1 MKLSRLAA
9 PRLVLIGCGLILA
22 CPLAPRLLAQRRED
36 ILSIQ
41 RDVAQLQDQIKQLQT
56 SQDQK
61 MSALESLLKQALE
74 ESNKA
79 SGSMTAL
86 QRTLT
91 DRLNEQQSKVAAP
104 IAVLGTKVDQSA
116 DELRAVRE
124 NLAALSSRLA
134 NLDNKLS
141 DISSAVRTLSQ
152 PPAAPPPPAGG
163 APPAAASSAAPPPG
177 VSAESLWLNAFR
189 DYSSGK
195 DDLAMMEFN
204 DYLKY
209 FPAAENAASAQYY
222 VGQLYNRAKMYDDA
236 VQAFDAVLERYPDN
250 PKTPDALYGKADALV
265 HGGHRAEAAAE
276 FKDFLA
282 RFPTH
287 SLARNAQAQ
296 LRELGSAAASTPA
309 RSTGGKK

>member
-9 PRLVLIGCGLILA
+9 FQLVLVGCL
-22 CPLAPRLLAQRRED
+22 PAPSLLAQKRED

-61 MSALESLLKQALE
+61 LTELESLIKQALDQ
-74 ESNKA
+74 SNQT
-79 SGSMTAL
+79 SGSMAAL

-91 DRLNEQQSKVAAP
+91 DRLNDQQAKVAAP
-104 IAVLGTKVDQSA
+104 IAVLGTKVDQSS
-116 DELRAVRE
+116 DDVRAVRE
-124 NLAALSSRLA
+124 NLAALSNRVA

-152 PPAAPPPPAGG
+152 PPAAPPPPSSG
-163 APPAAASSAAPPPG
+163 APPAAGGGPIPPAG
-177 VSAESLWLNAFR
+177 TSAESLWLNAFR
-189 DYSSGK
+189 DYSSGR
-195 DDLAMMEFN
+195 DELAMMEFN

-209 FPAAENAASAQYY
+209 FSTAENAASAQYY
-222 VGQLYNRAKMYDDA
+222 VGQLYNRAKMFDDA

-250 PKTPDALYGKADALV
+250 PKTPDALYGKADALA
-265 HGGHRAEAAAE
+265 HGGHRTEAAAE

-296 LRELGSAAASTPA
+296 LRELGTAAASHQ
-309 RSTGGKK
+309 K

>member
-1 MKLSRLAA
+1 MKFSRLAA
-9 PRLVLIGCGLILA
+9 MGCWLTLVL
-22 CPLAPRLLAQRRED
+22 APSLLAQKRED

-61 MSALESLLKQALE
+61 MAALETLIKQALDQ
-74 ESNKA
+74 SNQA
-79 SGSMTAL
+79 AASMTAL

-91 DRLNEQQSKVAAP
+91 DRLNDQQSKVAAP

-116 DELRAVRE
+116 DEMRGVRE
-124 NLAALSSRLA
+124 NLAALASRLA

-152 PPAAPPPPAGG
+152 PPAAPPPPTPGG
-163 APPAAASSAAPPPG
+163 PPAASNGVAPPAG

-209 FPAAENAASAQYY
+209 FPTAENAASAQYY

-250 PKTPDALYGKADALV
+250 PKTPDALYGKADALL
-265 HGGHRAEAAAE
+265 HGGRRTEATTE

-296 LRELGSAAASTPA
+296 LHELGTTGRA
-309 RSTGGKK
+309 RTGTQPQH

>member
-1 MKLSRLAA
+1 MTFSRMLAMGCWLTLVSA
-9 PRLVLIGCGLILA
+9 PA
-22 CPLAPRLLAQRRED
+22 LLAQKRED

-61 MSALESLLKQALE
+61 LAALESIIKQALDQ
-74 ESNKA
+74 SNQA
-79 SGSMTAL
+79 GSAMTTL

-91 DRLNEQQSKVAAP
+91 DRLNDQQTKVAAP
-104 IAVLGTKVDQSA
+104 IAVLGAKVDQSA
-116 DELRAVRE
+116 DEMRGVRE

-152 PPAAPPPPAGG
+152 PQAAPPPG
-163 APPAAASSAAPPPG
+163 APPAASNGVAPPPG

-195 DDLAMMEFN
+195 DELAMNEFN

-209 FPAAENAASAQYY
+209 FPAAENAAPAQYY

-265 HGGHRAEAAAE
+265 HAGRRTEAAAE

-296 LRELGSAAASTPA
+296 LHELGTTGRPRSATQPQQ
-309 RSTGGKK
+309 R

>member
-1 MKLSRLAA
+1 M
-9 PRLVLIGCGLILA
+9 
-22 CPLAPRLLAQRRED
+22 
-36 ILSIQ
+36 
-41 RDVAQLQDQIKQLQT
+41 
-56 SQDQK
+56 
-61 MSALESLLKQALE
+61 
-74 ESNKA
+74 
-79 SGSMTAL
+79 
-86 QRTLT
+86 
-91 DRLNEQQSKVAAP
+91 
-104 IAVLGTKVDQSA
+104 
-116 DELRAVRE
+116 
-124 NLAALSSRLA
+124 AALASRLA

-152 PPAAPPPPAGG
+152 PPAAPPPATPG
-163 APPAAASSAAPPPG
+163 APPAASNGVAPPPG

-209 FPAAENAASAQYY
+209 FPTAENAASAQYY

-250 PKTPDALYGKADALV
+250 PKTPDALYGKADALL
-265 HGGHRAEAAAE
+265 HGGRRTEAATE

-296 LRELGSAAASTPA
+296 LHELGTTGRA
-309 RSTGGKK
+309 RTGTQPQH

>member
-9 PRLVLIGCGLILA
+9 FQMVLSGCL
-22 CPLAPRLLAQRRED
+22 LAPSLLAQKRED

-61 MSALESLLKQALE
+61 LTALESLIKQALDQ
-74 ESNKA
+74 SNQA
-79 SGSMTAL
+79 SASMTAL

-91 DRLNEQQSKVAAP
+91 DRLNDQQSKVAAP
-104 IAVLGTKVDQSA
+104 IAVLGTKVDQSS
-116 DELRAVRE
+116 DDVRAVRE
-124 NLAALSSRLA
+124 NLAALSNRVA

-152 PPAAPPPPAGG
+152 PPSAPPPPASG
-163 APPAAASSAAPPPG
+163 APPAAGAAPIPPAG
-177 VSAESLWLNAFR
+177 TSAESLWLNAFR

-209 FPAAENAASAQYY
+209 FPTAENAASAQYY
-222 VGQLYNRAKMYDDA
+222 VGQLYNRAKMFDDA

-250 PKTPDALYGKADALV
+250 PKTPDAMYGKADALA
-265 HGGHRAEAAAE
+265 HGGHKSEAAAE
-276 FKDFLA
+276 FKEFLA

-296 LRELGSAAASTPA
+296 LRDLGPAAAS
-309 RSTGGKK
+309 RQK

>member
-9 PRLVLIGCGLILA
+9 FQMVLSGCL
-22 CPLAPRLLAQRRED
+22 LAPSLLAQKRED

-61 MSALESLLKQALE
+61 LAALESLIKQALDQ
-74 ESNKA
+74 SNQA
-79 SGSMTAL
+79 SGSMAAL

-116 DELRAVRE
+116 DDVRAVRE
-124 NLAALSSRLA
+124 NLAALTSRVA

-152 PPAAPPPPAGG
+152 PSAPPPPPSSG
-163 APPAAASSAAPPPG
+163 APPAAGAAPMPPAG
-177 VSAESLWLNAFR
+177 TSAESLWLNAFR
-189 DYSSGK
+189 DYSSGR
-195 DDLAMMEFN
+195 DELAMMEFN

-209 FPAAENAASAQYY
+209 FPTAENAASAQYY
-222 VGQLYNRAKMYDDA
+222 VGQLYNRAKMFDDA

-250 PKTPDALYGKADALV
+250 PKTPDAMYGKADALA
-265 HGGHRAEAAAE
+265 HGGHKSEAAAE
-276 FKDFLA
+276 FKEFLA

-296 LRELGSAAASTPA
+296 LRDLGPAAAS
-309 RSTGGKK
+309 RQK

>member
-9 PRLVLIGCGLILA
+9 LQMVLSGCL
-22 CPLAPRLLAQRRED
+22 LAPSLLAQKRED

-61 MSALESLLKQALE
+61 LTALESLIKQALDQ
-74 ESNKA
+74 SNQA
-79 SGSMTAL
+79 SASMTAL

-91 DRLNEQQSKVAAP
+91 DRLNDQQSKVAAP
-104 IAVLGTKVDQSA
+104 IAVLGTKVDQSS
-116 DELRAVRE
+116 DDVRAVRE
-124 NLAALSSRLA
+124 NLAALSNRVA

-152 PPAAPPPPAGG
+152 PPSAPPPPASG
-163 APPAAASSAAPPPG
+163 APPAAGAAPIPPAG
-177 VSAESLWLNAFR
+177 TSAESLWLNAFR

-209 FPAAENAASAQYY
+209 FPTAENAASAQYY

-250 PKTPDALYGKADALV
+250 PKTPDALYGKADALA
-265 HGGHRAEAAAE
+265 HGNHKAEAAAE

-287 SLARNAQAQ
+287 SLARNAQDQ
-296 LRELGSAAASTPA
+296 LRGLGPAAASRA
-309 RSTGGKK
+309 K

>member
-1 MKLSRLAA
+1 MKFSLLAA
-9 PRLVLIGCGLILA
+9 LQLVLLVCL
-22 CPLAPRLLAQRRED
+22 PAPHLLAQKRED

-61 MSALESLLKQALE
+61 LAALESLIKQALE
-74 ESNKA
+74 QSNQA

-116 DELRAVRE
+116 DDVRAVRE
-124 NLAALSSRLA
+124 NLAALSNRVA

-152 PPAAPPPPAGG
+152 PPAAPPPPSSGG
-163 APPAAASSAAPPPG
+163 PPAAGAAPIPPAG
-177 VSAESLWLNAFR
+177 TSAESLWLNAFR
-189 DYSSGK
+189 DYSSGR
-195 DDLAMMEFN
+195 DELAMMEFN

-209 FPAAENAASAQYY
+209 FPTAENAASAQYY
-222 VGQLYNRAKMYDDA
+222 VGQLYNRAKMFDDA

-250 PKTPDALYGKADALV
+250 PKTPDALYGKADALA
-265 HGGHRAEAAAE
+265 HGGHRTEAAAE

-296 LRELGSAAASTPA
+296 LRDLGTAAASRP
-309 RSTGGKK
+309 K

>member
-1 MKLSRLAA
+1 MKFSRLAA
-9 PRLVLIGCGLILA
+9 VHLVFLGCL
-22 CPLAPRLLAQRRED
+22 PAPSLLAQKRED

-61 MSALESLLKQALE
+61 LAALESLIKQALE
-74 ESNKA
+74 QSNQA
-79 SGSMTAL
+79 SASMTAL

-91 DRLNEQQSKVAAP
+91 DRLNDQQSKVAAP

-116 DELRAVRE
+116 DDVRAVRE
-124 NLAALSSRLA
+124 NLAALSNRVA

-152 PPAAPPPPAGG
+152 PPAAPPPPSSG
-163 APPAAASSAAPPPG
+163 APPAAGAALAPPAG
-177 VSAESLWLNAFR
+177 TSAESLWLNAFR
-189 DYSSGK
+189 DYSSGR
-195 DDLAMMEFN
+195 DELAMMEFN

-209 FPAAENAASAQYY
+209 FPNAENAASAQFY
-222 VGQLYNRAKMYDDA
+222 VGQLYNRAKMFDDA

-250 PKTPDALYGKADALV
+250 PKTPDALYGKADALA
-265 HGGHRAEAAAE
+265 HGGRRPEAATE

-296 LRELGSAAASTPA
+296 LRELGT
-309 RSTGGKK
+309 TGRI

>member
-1 MKLSRLAA
+1 L
-9 PRLVLIGCGLILA
+9 P
-22 CPLAPRLLAQRRED
+22 APRLLAQKRED

-61 MSALESLLKQALE
+61 LAALESLIKQALDQ
-74 ESNKA
+74 SNQA
-79 SGSMTAL
+79 SGSMAAL

-91 DRLNEQQSKVAAP
+91 DRLNDQQSKVAAP

-116 DELRAVRE
+116 DDLRAVRE
-124 NLAALSSRLA
+124 NLAALSNRVA

-152 PPAAPPPPAGG
+152 PPTAPPPAPGG
-163 APPAAASSAAPPPG
+163 APPAAGAAPIPPAG
-177 VSAESLWLNAFR
+177 TSAESLWLNAFR
-189 DYSSGK
+189 DYSSGR
-195 DDLAMMEFN
+195 DELAMMEFN

-209 FPAAENAASAQYY
+209 FPTAENAASAQYY
-222 VGQLYNRAKMYDDA
+222 VGQLYNRAKMFDDA
-236 VQAFDAVLERYPDN
+236 VKAFDAVLERYPDN
-250 PKTPDALYGKADALV
+250 PKTPDAMYGKADALA
-265 HGGHRAEAAAE
+265 HGGHRTEAAAE

-296 LRELGSAAASTPA
+296 LRDLGPAAAS
-309 RSTGGKK
+309 RQK

>member
-1 MKLSRLAA
+1 MKLYRLAA
-9 PRLVLIGCGLILA
+9 LQLVLLGCL
-22 CPLAPRLLAQRRED
+22 PAPSLLAQKRED

-61 MSALESLLKQALE
+61 LTALESLIKQALDQ
-74 ESNKA
+74 SNQA
-79 SGSMTAL
+79 SASMAGL

-91 DRLNEQQSKVAAP
+91 DRLNDQQSKVAAP

-116 DELRAVRE
+116 DDVRAVRE
-124 NLAALSSRLA
+124 NLAALSNRVA

-152 PPAAPPPPAGG
+152 PQAAPPPPSSG
-163 APPAAASSAAPPPG
+163 APPAAGAAPIPPAG
-177 VSAESLWLNAFR
+177 TSAESLWLNAFR
-189 DYSSGK
+189 DYSSGR
-195 DDLAMMEFN
+195 DELAMMEFN

-209 FPAAENAASAQYY
+209 FPTAENAASAQYY

-250 PKTPDALYGKADALV
+250 PKTPDALYGKADALA
-265 HGGHRAEAAAE
+265 HGGHKTEAAAE

-296 LRELGSAAASTPA
+296 LRDLGTAAAS
-309 RSTGGKK
+309 RQK

>member
-1 MKLSRLAA
+1 MKFPRLAA
-9 PRLVLIGCGLILA
+9 FHLVLIGCL
-22 CPLAPRLLAQRRED
+22 LAPSLLAQKRED

-61 MSALESLLKQALE
+61 LAQLESLIKQALDQ
-74 ESNKA
+74 SNLA
-79 SGSMTAL
+79 SASMTTL

-91 DRLNEQQSKVAAP
+91 DRLNDQQSKVAAP
-104 IAVLGTKVDQSA
+104 IAVLGTKVDQSS
-116 DELRAVRE
+116 DDVRAVRE
-124 NLAALSSRLA
+124 NLAALSNRVA

-152 PPAAPPPPAGG
+152 PPGAPPPPSSG
-163 APPAAASSAAPPPG
+163 APPAAGAAPIPPAG
-177 VSAESLWLNAFR
+177 TSAESLWLNAFR
-189 DYSSGK
+189 DYSSGR
-195 DDLAMMEFN
+195 DELAMMEFN

-209 FPAAENAASAQYY
+209 FPTAENAASAQYY
-222 VGQLYNRAKMYDDA
+222 VGQLYNRAKMFDDA

-250 PKTPDALYGKADALV
+250 PKTPDALYGKADALA
-265 HGGHRAEAAAE
+265 HGGHRTEAAAE

-296 LRELGSAAASTPA
+296 LRDLGTAAAS
-309 RSTGGKK
+309 RQK

>member
-1 MKLSRLAA
+1 MKLYRLAA
-9 PRLVLIGCGLILA
+9 LQLVLLGCL
-22 CPLAPRLLAQRRED
+22 PTPSLLAQRRED

-61 MSALESLLKQALE
+61 LTALESLIKQALE
-74 ESNKA
+74 QSNQA

-116 DELRAVRE
+116 DDVRAVRE
-124 NLAALSSRLA
+124 NLAALSNRVA

-152 PPAAPPPPAGG
+152 PPAAPPPPPSSG
-163 APPAAASSAAPPPG
+163 APPAAGTAPIPPAG
-177 VSAESLWLNAFR
+177 TSAESLWLNAFR
-189 DYSSGK
+189 DYSSGR
-195 DDLAMMEFN
+195 DELAMMEFN

-209 FPAAENAASAQYY
+209 FPTAENAASAQYY
-222 VGQLYNRAKMYDDA
+222 VGQLYNRAKMFDDA

-250 PKTPDALYGKADALV
+250 PKTPDALYGKADALA
-265 HGGHRAEAAAE
+265 HGGHKAEAAAE

-296 LRELGSAAASTPA
+296 LRDLGTAAAS
-309 RSTGGKK
+309 RQK

>member
-1 MKLSRLAA
+1 MKFPRLAA
-9 PRLVLIGCGLILA
+9 AGCCLILA
-22 CPLAPRLLAQRRED
+22 TPLAPVLLAQKRED

-41 RDVAQLQDQIKQLQT
+41 RDVAQLQDQVKQLQT

-61 MSALESLLKQALE
+61 MSELESLIKQALDQ
-74 ESNKA
+74 SHQA
-79 SGSMTAL
+79 SASMTAL
-86 QRTLT
+86 ERTLT
-91 DRLNEQQSKVAAP
+91 DRLNDQQTKVAAP

-116 DELRAVRE
+116 DDLRAVRE
-124 NLAALSSRLA
+124 NLAALSNRFA

-152 PPAAPPPPAGG
+152 PPAAPPPGVG
-163 APPAAASSAAPPPG
+163 DAPPAATDAAAPPPG

-209 FPAAENAASAQYY
+209 FPTAENAASAQYY

-265 HGGHRAEAAAE
+265 HAGHRPEAADE

-296 LRELGSAAASTPA
+296 LRELGNAATS
-309 RSTGGKK
+309 REK

>member
-1 MKLSRLAA
+1 MTLSRLAA
-9 PRLVLIGCGLILA
+9 LHLVFLGCL
-22 CPLAPRLLAQRRED
+22 PAPSLLAQKRED

-61 MSALESLLKQALE
+61 MAELESLIKQALDQ
-74 ESNKA
+74 SNQA
-79 SGSMTAL
+79 SGSMAAL

-91 DRLNEQQSKVAAP
+91 DRLNDQQAKVSAP
-104 IAVLGTKVDQSA
+104 IAVLGTKVDQSS
-116 DELRAVRE
+116 DDVRAVRE
-124 NLAALSSRLA
+124 NLAALSNRVA

-152 PPAAPPPPAGG
+152 PPSAPPPPSSG
-163 APPAAASSAAPPPG
+163 APPAAGAAPIPPAG
-177 VSAESLWLNAFR
+177 TSAESLWLNAFR

-195 DDLAMMEFN
+195 DELAMMEFN

-209 FPAAENAASAQYY
+209 FPTAENAASAQYY
-222 VGQLYNRAKMYDDA
+222 VGQLYNRAKMFDDA

-250 PKTPDALYGKADALV
+250 PKTPDALYGKADALA
-265 HGGHRAEAAAE
+265 HGGHRTEAAAE
-276 FKDFLA
+276 FKDFLT

-296 LRELGSAAASTPA
+296 LRELGTAAAS
-309 RSTGGKK
+309 RQK

>member
-1 MKLSRLAA
+1 MTLSRLAA
-9 PRLVLIGCGLILA
+9 LPLVLLGCL
-22 CPLAPRLLAQRRED
+22 PPSLLAQKRED

-61 MSALESLLKQALE
+61 MSQLESLIKQALE
-74 ESNKA
+74 QSNQA
-79 SGSMTAL
+79 SSSMATL

-91 DRLNEQQSKVAAP
+91 DRLNDQQSKVAAP
-104 IAVLGTKVDQSA
+104 IAVLGTKVDQSS
-116 DELRAVRE
+116 DDVRAVRE
-124 NLAALSSRLA
+124 NLAALSNRVA

-152 PPAAPPPPAGG
+152 PQAAPPPPSNGG
-163 APPAAASSAAPPPG
+163 PPAAGAAPVPPAG
-177 VSAESLWLNAFR
+177 TSAESLWVNAFR
-189 DYSSGK
+189 DYSGAR
-195 DDLAMMEFN
+195 DELAMMEFN

-209 FPAAENAASAQYY
+209 FPTAENAASAQYY
-222 VGQLYNRAKMYDDA
+222 VGQLYNRAKMYEDA
-236 VQAFDAVLERYPDN
+236 VKAFDAVLERYPDN
-250 PKTPDALYGKADALV
+250 PKTPDALYGKADALA
-265 HGGHRAEAAAE
+265 HAGRKTEAASE

-296 LRELGSAAASTPA
+296 LHDLGAAAA
-309 RSTGGKK
+309 LRQK

>member
-1 MKLSRLAA
+1 MKLYRLAA
-9 PRLVLIGCGLILA
+9 LHLVFLGCL
-22 CPLAPRLLAQRRED
+22 PAPSLHAQKRED

-41 RDVAQLQDQIKQLQT
+41 RDVAQLQDQIKQLQS

-61 MSALESLLKQALE
+61 LATLESLIKQALDQ
-74 ESNKA
+74 SNQA
-79 SGSMTAL
+79 SGSMAGL

-91 DRLNEQQSKVAAP
+91 DRLNDQQSKVAAP
-104 IAVLGTKVDQSA
+104 IAVLGTKVDQSS
-116 DELRAVRE
+116 DDVRAVRE
-124 NLAALSSRLA
+124 NLAALSNRVA

-152 PPAAPPPPAGG
+152 PQAAPPPPASG
-163 APPAAASSAAPPPG
+163 APPAAGAAPVAPSG
-177 VSAESLWLNAFR
+177 TSAESLWLNAFR

-195 DDLAMMEFN
+195 DELAMMEFN

-209 FPAAENAASAQYY
+209 FPSAENAASAQYY

-236 VQAFDAVLERYPDN
+236 VKAFDAVLERYPDN
-250 PKTPDALYGKADALV
+250 PKTPDALYGKADALA
-265 HGGHRAEAAAE
+265 HGGHKAEAAAE

-287 SLARNAQAQ
+287 SLARNAQTQ
-296 LRELGSAAASTPA
+296 LRDLGPAAAS
-309 RSTGGKK
+309 RQR

>member
-1 MKLSRLAA
+1 MKLYRLAA
-9 PRLVLIGCGLILA
+9 LQLVLLGCL
-22 CPLAPRLLAQRRED
+22 PVPSLLAQRRED

-61 MSALESLLKQALE
+61 LAALESLIKQALE
-74 ESNKA
+74 QSNQA

-116 DELRAVRE
+116 DDVRAVRE
-124 NLAALSSRLA
+124 NLAALSNRVA

-152 PPAAPPPPAGG
+152 PPAVPPPPSIGG
-163 APPAAASSAAPPPG
+163 PPAAGAAPIPPAG
-177 VSAESLWLNAFR
+177 TSAESLWLNAFR

-195 DDLAMMEFN
+195 DELAMMEFN

-209 FPAAENAASAQYY
+209 FPSAENAASAQYY
-222 VGQLYNRAKMYDDA
+222 VGQLYNRAKMFDDA

-250 PKTPDALYGKADALV
+250 PKTPDALYGKADALA
-265 HGGHRAEAAAE
+265 HGGHKAEAAAE

-296 LRELGSAAASTPA
+296 LRDLGTAAAS
-309 RSTGGKK
+309 RQR

>member
-9 PRLVLIGCGLILA
+9 LPLVLLVCL
-22 CPLAPRLLAQRRED
+22 PAPGLLAQKRED

-41 RDVAQLQDQIKQLQT
+41 RDVAQLQDQVKQLQT

-61 MSALESLLKQALE
+61 LTELESLIKQALDQ
-74 ESNKA
+74 SNQA
-79 SGSMTAL
+79 SASMTAL

-91 DRLNEQQSKVAAP
+91 DRLNDQQSKVAGP
-104 IAVLGTKVDQSA
+104 IAVLGTKVDQSS
-116 DELRAVRE
+116 DDVRAVRE
-124 NLAALSSRLA
+124 NLAALSNRVA

-152 PPAAPPPPAGG
+152 PPAAPPPPPSSG
-163 APPAAASSAAPPPG
+163 APPAAAGAPIPPAG
-177 VSAESLWLNAFR
+177 TSAESLWLNAFR
-189 DYSSGK
+189 DYSSGR

-209 FPAAENAASAQYY
+209 FPTAENAASAQYY
-222 VGQLYNRAKMYDDA
+222 VGQLYNRAKMFDDA

-250 PKTPDALYGKADALV
+250 PKTPDALYGKADALA

-296 LRELGSAAASTPA
+296 LRDLGPTAAS
-309 RSTGGKK
+309 RQK

>member
-1 MKLSRLAA
+1 M
-9 PRLVLIGCGLILA
+9 
-22 CPLAPRLLAQRRED
+22 
-36 ILSIQ
+36 
-41 RDVAQLQDQIKQLQT
+41 
-56 SQDQK
+56 
-61 MSALESLLKQALE
+61 
-74 ESNKA
+74 
-79 SGSMTAL
+79 
-86 QRTLT
+86 
-91 DRLNEQQSKVAAP
+91 
-104 IAVLGTKVDQSA
+104 DQSA
-116 DELRAVRE
+116 DDMRGVRE
-124 NLAALSSRLA
+124 NLAALSSRVA

-152 PPAAPPPPAGG
+152 PPAAPPPPAVEPRPLPE
-163 APPAAASSAAPPPG
+163 ALPFRPPG
-177 VSAESLWLNAFR
+177 ISAESLWLNAFR

-195 DDLAMMEFN
+195 DELAMMEFN

-209 FPAAENAASAQYY
+209 FPTAENAASAQYY

-250 PKTPDALYGKADALV
+250 PKTPDALYGKADALL

-296 LRELGSAAASTPA
+296 LRELGTTTRPRAPHAAAAALVRSLDQLHRDAVGVFHKHVA
-309 RSTGGKK
+309 RHPQVHRLAASRDHFDPCGLHALQQSIHIAYAQRQRRRPRVRNP

>member
-9 PRLVLIGCGLILA
+9 LHLVLIGCLT
-22 CPLAPRLLAQRRED
+22 APGLLAQKRED

-61 MSALESLLKQALE
+61 LGALESLIKQALDQ
-74 ESNKA
+74 SNQA
-79 SGSMTAL
+79 SASMTAL
-86 QRTLT
+86 QGTLT
-91 DRLNEQQSKVAAP
+91 DRLNDQQSKVAAP

-116 DELRAVRE
+116 DDVRAVRE
-124 NLAALSSRLA
+124 NLAALSSRVA

-152 PPAAPPPPAGG
+152 PPAAPPPPEGG
-163 APPAAASSAAPPPG
+163 APPAAGGAPVPPAG
-177 VSAESLWLNAFR
+177 TSAESLWLNAFR
-189 DYSSGK
+189 DYSSGR
-195 DDLAMMEFN
+195 DELAMMEFN

-209 FPAAENAASAQYY
+209 FPTAENAASAQYY
-222 VGQLYNRAKMYDDA
+222 VGQLYNRGKMFDDA

-250 PKTPDALYGKADALV
+250 PKTPDALYGKADALA
-265 HGGHRAEAAAE
+265 HAGHRAEAAAE

-296 LRELGSAAASTPA
+296 LRDLGPAAAS
-309 RSTGGKK
+309 RQK

>member
-1 MKLSRLAA
+1 MKFSRLAA
-9 PRLVLIGCGLILA
+9 VHLVFLGCL
-22 CPLAPRLLAQRRED
+22 PAPSLFAQKRED

-61 MSALESLLKQALE
+61 LAALESLIKQALDQ
-74 ESNKA
+74 SNQA
-79 SGSMTAL
+79 SASMTAL

-91 DRLNEQQSKVAAP
+91 DRLNDQQAKVAAP

-116 DELRAVRE
+116 DDVRAVRE
-124 NLAALSSRLA
+124 NLAALSNRVA

-152 PPAAPPPPAGG
+152 PPAAPPPPSSG
-163 APPAAASSAAPPPG
+163 APPAAGGAPLPPAG
-177 VSAESLWLNAFR
+177 TTAESLWVNALR
-189 DYSSGK
+189 DYSGGR
-195 DDLAMMEFN
+195 DELAMMEFN

-209 FPAAENAASAQYY
+209 FPTAENAASAQYY
-222 VGQLYNRAKMYDDA
+222 VGQSYNRAKMFDEA

-250 PKTPDALYGKADALV
+250 PKTPDALYSKADALA

-276 FKDFLA
+276 FKNFLA

-296 LRELGSAAASTPA
+296 LHDLGTAAG
-309 RSTGGKK
+309 RQK

>member
-1 MKLSRLAA
+1 MA
-9 PRLVLIGCGLILA
+9 
-22 CPLAPRLLAQRRED
+22 
-36 ILSIQ
+36 
-41 RDVAQLQDQIKQLQT
+41 
-56 SQDQK
+56 
-61 MSALESLLKQALE
+61 
-74 ESNKA
+74 
-79 SGSMTAL
+79 AL

-116 DELRAVRE
+116 DDVRAVRE
-124 NLAALSSRLA
+124 NLAALTSRVA

-152 PPAAPPPPAGG
+152 PSAPPPPPSSG
-163 APPAAASSAAPPPG
+163 APPAAGAAPMPPAG
-177 VSAESLWLNAFR
+177 TSAESLWLNAFR
-189 DYSSGK
+189 DYSSGR
-195 DDLAMMEFN
+195 DELAMMEFN

-209 FPAAENAASAQYY
+209 FPSAENAASAQYY

-250 PKTPDALYGKADALV
+250 PKTPDALYGKADALA
-265 HGGHRAEAAAE
+265 HGNHKAEAAAE

-287 SLARNAQAQ
+287 SLARNAQDQ
-296 LRELGSAAASTPA
+296 LRGLGPAAASRA
-309 RSTGGKK
+309 K

>member
-1 MKLSRLAA
+1 MKLYRLAA
-9 PRLVLIGCGLILA
+9 LQLVLLGCL
-22 CPLAPRLLAQRRED
+22 PVPSLLAQRRED

-61 MSALESLLKQALE
+61 LTALESLIKQGLDQ
-74 ESNKA
+74 SNQA
-79 SGSMTAL
+79 SASMTAL

-116 DELRAVRE
+116 DDLRAVRE
-124 NLAALSSRLA
+124 NLAALSNRVA

-152 PPAAPPPPAGG
+152 PAAPPPASGG
-163 APPAAASSAAPPPG
+163 PPAAGAAPVAPAG
-177 VSAESLWLNAFR
+177 TSAESLWLNAFR
-189 DYSSGK
+189 DYSSGR
-195 DDLAMMEFN
+195 DELAMMEFN

-209 FPAAENAASAQYY
+209 FPTAENAASAQYY
-222 VGQLYNRAKMYDDA
+222 VGQLYNRAKMFDDA
-236 VQAFDAVLERYPDN
+236 VKAFDAVLERYPDN
-250 PKTPDALYGKADALV
+250 PKTPDALYGKADALA
-265 HGGHRAEAAAE
+265 HGGHRNEAAAE

-296 LRELGSAAASTPA
+296 LRDLGPAAAS
-309 RSTGGKK
+309 RQK

>member
-9 PRLVLIGCGLILA
+9 PSLVLLVCL
-22 CPLAPRLLAQRRED
+22 PAPGLLAQKRED

-61 MSALESLLKQALE
+61 MAELESLIKQALDQ
-74 ESNKA
+74 SNQA
-79 SGSMTAL
+79 SASMTAL

-91 DRLNEQQSKVAAP
+91 DRLNDQQSKVAAP

-116 DELRAVRE
+116 DDVRAVRE
-124 NLAALSSRLA
+124 NLAALTSRVA

-152 PPAAPPPPAGG
+152 PPAAPPPPSIG
-163 APPAAASSAAPPPG
+163 APPAAAGAPIPPAG
-177 VSAESLWLNAFR
+177 TSAESLWLNAFR
-189 DYSSGK
+189 DYSSGR
-195 DDLAMMEFN
+195 DELAMMEFN

-209 FPAAENAASAQYY
+209 FPTAENAASAQYY
-222 VGQLYNRAKMYDDA
+222 VGQLYNRAKMFDDA

-250 PKTPDALYGKADALV
+250 PKTPDALYGKADALA

-296 LRELGSAAASTPA
+296 LRDLGPAAAA
-309 RSTGGKK
+309 RQK

>member
-1 MKLSRLAA
+1 MTLYRLAA
-9 PRLVLIGCGLILA
+9 LQLVLLGCL
-22 CPLAPRLLAQRRED
+22 PAPSLLAQRRED

-41 RDVAQLQDQIKQLQT
+41 RDVAQLQDQIKQLQS

-61 MSALESLLKQALE
+61 LTALESLIKQALDQ
-74 ESNKA
+74 SNQA
-79 SGSMTAL
+79 SASMTAL

-91 DRLNEQQSKVAAP
+91 DRLNDQQSKVAAP
-104 IAVLGTKVDQSA
+104 IAVLGTKVDQSS
-116 DELRAVRE
+116 DDVRAVRE
-124 NLAALSSRLA
+124 NLAALSNRVA

-152 PPAAPPPPAGG
+152 PQSAPPPPASGGPPAAGG
-163 APPAAASSAAPPPG
+163 APVPPVGTSAD
-177 VSAESLWLNAFR
+177 SLWLNAFR

-195 DDLAMMEFN
+195 DELAMMEFN

-209 FPAAENAASAQYY
+209 FPSAENAASAQYY

-236 VQAFDAVLERYPDN
+236 VKAFDAVLERYPDN
-250 PKTPDALYGKADALV
+250 PKTPDALYGKADALA
-265 HGGHRAEAAAE
+265 HGGHRNEAAAE

-287 SLARNAQAQ
+287 SLGRNAQAQ
-296 LRELGSAAASTPA
+296 LRDLGPAAAS
-309 RSTGGKK
+309 RQR

>member
-1 MKLSRLAA
+1 MTFSRLAA
-9 PRLVLIGCGLILA
+9 LRLVLLGCFAASG
-22 CPLAPRLLAQRRED
+22 LLAQKRED

-61 MSALESLLKQALE
+61 MAELESLIKQALDQ
-74 ESNKA
+74 SNQA
-79 SGSMTAL
+79 SGSMAAL
-86 QRTLT
+86 QRNLT
-91 DRLNEQQSKVAAP
+91 DRLNDQQVKVAAP
-104 IAVLGTKVDQSA
+104 IAVLGTKVDQSS
-116 DELRAVRE
+116 DDLRAVRE
-124 NLAALSSRLA
+124 NLAALSNRVA

-152 PPAAPPPPAGG
+152 PPAVPPPPVSG
-163 APPAAASSAAPPPG
+163 APPAAGGAPIPPAG
-177 VSAESLWLNAFR
+177 TSAESLWLNAFR
-189 DYSSGK
+189 DYSSGR

-209 FPAAENAASAQYY
+209 FSTAENAASAQYY
-222 VGQLYNRAKMYDDA
+222 VGQLYNRAKMFDDA

-250 PKTPDALYGKADALV
+250 PKTPDALYGKADALA
-265 HGGHRAEAAAE
+265 HGGHKTEAAAE
-276 FKDFLA
+276 FKDFLT

-296 LRELGSAAASTPA
+296 LRDLGTSAASHQ
-309 RSTGGKK
+309 K

>member
-9 PRLVLIGCGLILA
+9 MGCWLTLVS
-22 CPLAPRLLAQRRED
+22 APSLLAQKRED

-61 MSALESLLKQALE
+61 MAALESLIKQALDQ
-74 ESNKA
+74 SNQA
-79 SGSMTAL
+79 SASMTAL

-91 DRLNEQQSKVAAP
+91 DRLNDQQTKVAAP

-116 DELRAVRE
+116 DEMRSVRE
-124 NLAALSSRLA
+124 NLAALSNRVA

-152 PPAAPPPPAGG
+152 PPAAPPPPSSG
-163 APPAAASSAAPPPG
+163 APPAAGGAPVAPAG
-177 VSAESLWLNAFR
+177 TSAESLWLNAFR
-189 DYSSGK
+189 DYSSGR
-195 DDLAMMEFN
+195 DELAMMEFN

-209 FPAAENAASAQYY
+209 FPTAENAASAQYY
-222 VGQLYNRAKMYDDA
+222 VGQLYNRAKMFDDA

-250 PKTPDALYGKADALV
+250 PKTPDALYGKADALA
-265 HGGHRAEAAAE
+265 HGGHKTEAAAE
-276 FKDFLA
+276 FKDFLT

-296 LRELGSAAASTPA
+296 LRDLGTSAAS
-309 RSTGGKK
+309 RKQ